1 MKRFF
6 VCLGVLFYTAVS
18 NAQDEDEPLL
28 NKADVHALI
37 REAAVKIEQK
47 FKVVNAEAD
56 SLLER
61 VEETL
66 ALPKPPEA
74 DKNDRNQLL
83 ASKMTLL
90 TVQSKA
96 SANLSGIRG
105 FVFDDSSIGYM
116 QRYHDLEATNTSDAE
131 EVLRWLEMKEAAE
144 HLKWQDKEAVSGQRA
159 LGAARALIE
168 REPKNAEAQA
178 LLAGALDWKDGAD
191 KLASLRAALKL
202 DPKQPRALEMLLDR
216 RIEKALEVAALRR
229 EYGLEEQA
237 PKDANRALYEQPLL
251 EEEVRV
257 FEKNQNALKREAD
270 QLLSLALARGSL
282 ATYLKILGNLA
293 IMRGQTDL
301 IEAASKRAPDDS
313 FEDFQK
319 HRAMLLTNQ
328 VFTLIEKEEHMRGA
342 LQLADEN
349 PEAMGTIML
358 ISMIGDA
365 MNQIMNQKTPAPG
378 KAELIETALA
388 KLINMANADDS
399 LKAARASEA
408 VAVAEF
414 MRLMMGKK
422 PEDAKM
428 LLRTIRLDPFRHRTL
443 GLLMAYC
450 MFSSN
455 QTGCYALTQMQLAL
469 LPNFETRRMCAA
481 AATSLHDWP
490 AAHRYLE
497 TCLREKQDDVS
508 LMNQRAATLLRENQS
523 KATQKKAAMIY
534 DKIEPLLK
542 EQAANLTKDER
553 HDLLR
558 NRVLF
563 LCIYGKN
570 DEAKSALAAAIQS
583 KAISEDDGKELEK
596 FLR

>member
-1 MKRFF
+1 MKPSF
-6 VCLGVLFYTAVS
+6 VCLGVFLCIAVS
-18 NAQDEDEPLL
+18 NAQNEDELL
-28 NKADVHALI
+28 LKQANVHALI
-37 REAAVKIEQK
+37 RETAVKIEQK
-47 FKVVNAEAD
+47 FKGVNAEAD
-56 SLLER
+56 GLLQR

-105 FVFDDSSIGYM
+105 FVFDDSNMGYM
-116 QRYHDLEATNTSDAE
+116 QRYHDLEATKASDAE
-131 EVLRWLEMKEAAE
+131 EVLRWLEMSEAAE
-144 HLKWQDKEAVSGQRA
+144 HLKWQDKEEVCSQRA

-168 REPKNAEAQA
+168 REPKNAEAHA
-178 LLAGALDWKDGAD
+178 LLAAALDWKDGAD
-191 KLASLRAALKL
+191 KLAALQAALKL
-202 DPKQPRALEMLLDR
+202 DPKQPRALQMLLDR
-216 RIEKALEVAALRR
+216 RIEKAFEVAALRR
-229 EYGLEEQA
+229 EYGLEEKA
-237 PKDANRALYEQPLL
+237 PKDADRALYEQPLL

-257 FEKNQNALKREAD
+257 FEKNQDALKREAD
-270 QLLSLALARGSL
+270 QLLRLALERGSL
-282 ATYLKILGNLA
+282 ATYLKTLGNLA
-293 IMRGQTDL
+293 EMRGQIDL
-301 IEAASKRAPDDS
+301 IAAAGKRAPEDS
-313 FEDFQK
+313 FEQFLLRK
-319 HRAMLLTNQ
+319 VFLLTNL
-328 VFTLIEKEEHMRGA
+328 VFTLIEKEEHLRDA

-365 MNQIMNQKTPAPG
+365 MNQIMHQKTPAPG
-378 KAELIETALA
+378 KAELIETTLA

-428 LLRTIRLDPFRHRTL
+428 LLRAIRLDPFRHRDL
-443 GLLMAYC
+443 GLLLAYC

-455 QTGCYALTQMQLAL
+455 QNGGYALTQMQLAL

-490 AAHRYLE
+490 AAHRYLD
-497 TCLREKQDDVS
+497 TCLREKPEDVS

-523 KATQKKAAMIY
+523 KATQKKADMIY

-542 EQAANLTKDER
+542 DQGANLSKDER
-553 HDLLR
+553 LDLLR

-570 DEAKSALAAAIQS
+570 DEAKSALNAAIQG
-583 KAISEDDGKELEK
+583 KLISEDDSKELEK